1 MINLP
6 AKFAAVNARAKKV
19 PAVIVKLLESE
30 LANEQTTLADWQANS
45 GESNVDYTPDPPTS
59 GDVTLAPLNLF
70 EQNTASNA
78 WSNCITIDAIG
89 LQVLNDHWQSFKHTT
104 STSKKLLLVQAFL
117 RHSGATDPAA
127 KVDINCELWSANK
140 AAKLLGPKTF
150 TQVLPSAA
158 GQWFA
163 FDFTADK
170 YVIAPNTEYWLR
182 IYFTNATSLNLVVD
196 AAYQNTDVYAN
207 GQLDRTGTNPVTNL
221 GDLKFSVSMDDY
233 YQASGYII
241 TQTMDLGA
249 VPTVPGELI
258 LKDLRPAGT
267 SIVYE
272 AWGSNT
278 GAFAGEETY
287 YGVVT
292 DGQVIPA
299 SALRRYY
306 RVKAS
311 LSTTDQSYTPTLQSI
326 KASFATYTSYADTV
340 GFGYEPAVL
349 SISSLTTTIDTFKPS
364 TIGQMTVKLA
374 FIKSLSNWLKTKYP
388 KNKIIKILIGFKEEG
403 FTELDFINYFWGQVD
418 DWAIS
423 AKDEITLTVKDY
435 KKEWSVDVPAK
446 WTSTLDDVTWTA
458 MHPVDVILDLLQNH
472 VNVQDSKLDI
482 SSFDILRT
490 ALPGWQ
496 VTRTITKEPEK
507 ADALIE
513 ELRVLMSAYFIPKA
527 DGKISIKR
535 WDPNEAAVVSITDVN
550 TFNKKWSANAKSL
563 INDVIVYTNWDGTGN
578 DAANFTDIR
587 IGEDLASKSNY
598 NELASKTIKD
608 KWTRTAQS
616 SQIDDLIS
624 QILTRY
630 ATPPEAIEL
639 RTDASLIAYEVGD
652 LVDLSI
658 RRAPSSDML
667 GVQNLKMQVVRRDMN
682 FKKNSITFGLLRA

>member
-6 AKFAAVNARAKKV
+6 AKFAAENARAEKV
-19 PAVIVKLLESE
+19 PAVIVKLLDSE

-45 GESNVDYTPDPPTS
+45 AESNVDYTPEPPTS
-59 GDVTLAPLNLF
+59 GDVILASASVPLQENLAA
-70 EQNTASNA
+70 NS
-78 WSNCITIDAIG
+78 WGVLAIIG
-89 LQVLNDHWQSFKHTT
+89 PGGVSELNEYWQSFKNTT
-104 STSKKLLLVQAFL
+104 STTKTLNTV
-117 RHSGATDPAA
+117 
-127 KVDINCELWSANK
+127 KVYVRQSIYGTNIDYICEIWSAGK
-140 AAKLLGPKTF
+140 GSAVSPTKT
-150 TQVLPSAA
+150 LPQLEVSTN
-158 GQWFA
+158 GQWIT
-163 FDFTADK
+163 FDFSADN
-170 YVIAPNTEYWLR
+170 VLLSSNTEYWIR
-182 IYFTNATSLNLVVD
+182 ILVANAHP
-196 AAYQNTDVYAN
+196 VYVQFDIRYWNADIYSN
-207 GQLDRTGTNPVTNL
+207 GQLDRTGSSPATNL
-221 GDLKFSVSMDDY
+221 GDLTFSLAMTGSY
-233 YQASGYII
+233 YVTSGFIT
-241 TQTMDLGA
+241 TQTMDLGS

-258 LKDLRPAGT
+258 LKDIRPAGT

-272 AWGSNT
+272 AWGSDT

-287 YGVVT
+287 YGVVV
-292 DGQVIPA
+292 DGQVIPS

-311 LSTTDQSYTPTLQSI
+311 LSTTDKSFTPTLQSI
-326 KASFATYTSYADTV
+326 KASFATYASYADTV

-349 SISSLTTTIDTFKPS
+349 GISSLTTTIDTFKPS
-364 TIGQMTVKLA
+364 TIGQMTIKLA
-374 FIKSLSNWLKTKYP
+374 FIKSLSDWLKTKYP
-388 KNKIIKILIGFKEEG
+388 KNKIVKILVGFKAEGFKEV
-403 FTELDFINYFWGQVD
+403 DFIDYFWGQVD

-423 AKDEITLTVKDY
+423 TKDEVSLVVKDY
-435 KKEWSVDVPAK
+435 KKEWDIDVPPK
-446 WTSTLDDVTWTA
+446 WASALDDVTWTA
-458 MHPVDVILDLLQNH
+458 MHPVDVILDLLRNH
-472 VNVQDSKLDI
+472 INVQDSKIDI
-482 SSFDILRT
+482 SSFDILRS

-535 WDPNEAAVVSITDVN
+535 WDPNEAAVVSLTDVN

-563 INDVIVYTNWDGTGN
+563 INDVIVYTNWDGTGD

-616 SQIDDLIS
+616 SQIDDLIN

-658 RRAPSSDML
+658 RMAPSSDML
-667 GVQNLKMQVVRRDMN
+667 GVQNLKMQIVRRDMN